1 MYNYSDSYA
10 QPTPYG
16 MQLDLSAVMR
26 RVYLWLALGLA
37 LGFGVAFAIGQW
49 ASAQLASGNT
59 AGLALIYNRVFY
71 IVTIIAYIGI
81 AFAFYPVVRR
91 ASITTGLLLYFIF
104 TAVFG
109 LMISSIFLVY
119 SQSSI
124 WETFLATAGMFGVM
138 AIIGYTT
145 KLDLSRLGSI
155 LLLALVGIL
164 VASIVNFFLASAAL
178 YWIVTYAGIAIFCG
192 LTAYDMQWIKRQAV
206 SMTGAGNAVAVER
219 VALIGAFH
227 LFLDFVNLFM
237 FLLRIFGRRN

>member
-1 MYNYSDSYA
+1 MYNYSNSYA

-16 MQLDLSAVMR
+16 LQLDLSAVMR

-49 ASAQLASGNT
+49 ASAQIASGNT
-59 AGLALIYNRVFY
+59 AGLTLIYNPVVY
-71 IVTIIAYIGI
+71 IIGIIAYIGI

-91 ASITTGLLLYFIF
+91 ASISTGLLLYFIF

-109 LMISSIFLVY
+109 FMISSIFVVY
-119 SQSSI
+119 SQTSI
-124 WETFLATAGMFGVM
+124 WETLLATAGMFGVM
-138 AIIGYTT
+138 ALIGYTT
-145 KLDLSRLGSI
+145 KIDLSRLGGI
-155 LLLALVGIL
+155 LLLALIGIL
-164 VASIVNFFLASAAL
+164 VASLINFFLASSVL

-192 LTAYDMQWIKRQAV
+192 LVAYDMQWIKRNAV
-206 SMTGAGNAVAVER
+206 SLTGGASEVAVER

-227 LFLDFVNLFM
+227 LFLDFVNLFL